1 MDYFISDLHL
11 NHRNIIKYCN
21 RPFNNVEEMNK
32 TLILNWNNTVKKE
45 DRVFF
50 LGDFCLGGKE
60 AINEFSR
67 QLNGKIIMI
76 KGNHERS
83 DNEIYTNS
91 NFAVVSPFP
100 ILYNERIILSH
111 KPIENLLDGMI
122 NIHGHIHDLN
132 YEDSAHHNVSVE
144 HTNYKPITLEEALK
158 N

>member
-132 YEDSAHHNVSVE
+132 YGDSSHHNVSVE

-158 N
+158 I